1 MTAEVN
7 IVLGRA
13 EDVLTVPAAALGSRA
28 PDGAYLV
35 RVLNADGSTT
45 ERRVEVGLNDKVTA
59 EVESGLAEGDQ
70 VVTGEMTAAQR
81 AAASSSLRLGR
92 GRGGPPPGM

>member
-13 EDVLTVPAAALGSRA
+13 ENVLTVPAAALGNR
-28 PDGAYLV
+28 DHEGKYRV
-35 RVLNADGSTT
+35 KVLNADGTMA
-45 ERRVEVGLNDKVTA
+45 ERRVEIGLNDKVTA
-59 EVESGLAEGDQ
+59 EVKSGLEEGDK

-81 AAASSSLRLGR
+81 AAATSNVRLGR
-92 GRGGPPPGM
+92 GGGGPPPGM